1 MKIWIAKAL
10 VQKAISYLPASQR
23 INTFFQK
30 HVTKGLQLTD
40 DLFEDK
46 LGHFHYHWHFFN
58 SCSTRSQHSFK
69 ALELGTG
76 WYPIIPIMMFIKGA
90 KKVYTWDVQSL
101 VEPEYVQ
108 DTIGKFLTHAN
119 NGKISIP
126 EDRLVTLKDCYQEL
140 NQKNVND
147 VLPMMN
153 IERFIGDAR
162 QTGLDDHSIDLI
174 LSNNTFEHVDSSTLR
189 QILTEFQ
196 RIASQ
201 GGVMSHFIDLTD
213 HFSHLDKSISKL
225 HFLKYSNRQW
235 KWIDN
240 SIQPQNRLRITD
252 YRHIYYDL
260 NIPID
265 VEQNEYLPEE
275 ELAKTTIDKSFQ
287 NISEQYLLVSHS
299 YLVSKM

>member
-1 MKIWIAKAL
+1 
-10 VQKAISYLPASQR
+10 
-23 INTFFQK
+23 
-30 HVTKGLQLTD
+30 
-40 DLFEDK
+40 
-46 LGHFHYHWHFFN
+46 
-58 SCSTRSQHSFK
+58 
-69 ALELGTG
+69 
-76 WYPIIPIMMFIKGA
+76 MMFIKGA

-147 VLPMMN
+147 VLHKMN